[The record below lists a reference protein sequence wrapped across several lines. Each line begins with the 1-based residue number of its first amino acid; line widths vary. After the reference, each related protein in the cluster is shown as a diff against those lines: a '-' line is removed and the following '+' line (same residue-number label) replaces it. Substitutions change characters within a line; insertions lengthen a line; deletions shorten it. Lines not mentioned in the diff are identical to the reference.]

1 MQGSDGEEG
10 RKRMRGDEEEICLS
24 DGRGVE
30 PKQGN
35 QGYPTDLNRGCTA
48 WQWDLDRVCFM
59 TTPEVPG
66 FGNTWLAMDL

>member
-1 MQGSDGEEG
+1 MKMTG
-10 RKRMRGDEEEICLS
+10 RKRMRGGDEEEICLS

-48 WQWDLDRVCFM
+48 SLWMLDQAWFM
-59 TTPEVPG
+59 TLPEVPG
-66 FGNTWLAMDL
+66 LGNTWNYHRM